1 MFEYRNLWSSVL
13 RCRRR
18 REPGPSADR
27 GPRRAHRGTGGGPGG
42 RLRVGITVRIG
53 TGGTTVTATGDG
65 DIDEWENDILN
76 GGGGGGAPATS
87 AGLVDQ
93 MADLLHRALDWM
105 GDLMGVTQSPS
116 K

>member
-13 RCRRR
+13 RCAAGASLILLLTVGLGGLTAT
-18 REPGPSADR
+18 PAAAQVADS
-27 GPRRAHRGTGGGPGG
+27 GGIS
-42 RLRVGITVRIG
+42 VQIG
-53 TGGTTVTATGDG
+53 TDGTTVSATGDDG

-76 GGGGGGAPATS
+76 GGGGGAPATS

-93 MADLLHRALDWM
+93 MAGLLHRTLDWM
-105 GDLMGVTQSPS
+105 GDLMGVTLIPS